1 MRSPLP
7 LGRGRSFDV
16 ALLLTAL
23 LASPACSK
31 AERAPSAAPR
41 MESAPAASGGS
52 TARSDV
58 AAQQAALPGAPQ
70 KTLDV
75 RRIIRTAELSLE
87 TDHADEAQKK
97 ITSLAEAK
105 GGFVVSADTS
115 RYRSESGAETT
126 TVHIVLRVPTPAFES
141 TLDAL
146 RAIGTRVAR
155 EKVTGQD
162 VTEEY
167 LDLEARLRA
176 QRAVEEQYLTILKQA
191 KTISDTLMVQQKL
204 GEVRSEIE
212 RAEGRRRFLESQT
225 SLSTITVYLA
235 RTIDAVDASGP
246 GFGRSVKRAFRD
258 AIEVGVGIIN
268 FLIRSLG
275 VLIPV
280 FFLLLLPIY
289 LVVRII
295 RRRRQRPGK

>member
-1 MRSPLP
+1 M
-7 LGRGRSFDV
+7 
-16 ALLLTAL
+16 LLLAMML
-23 LASPACSK
+23 SGPACSK
-31 AERAPSAAPR
+31 AERAPSAAPPA
-41 MESAPAASGGS
+41 MESAPAAPAASGASAVRG
-52 TARSDV
+52 D
-58 AAQQAALPGAPQ
+58 AAGQHAASPGAQQ

-87 TDHADEAQKK
+87 TNQADEAQKK

-126 TVHIVLRVPTPAFES
+126 TVHIVLRVPAPAFES

-176 QRAVEEQYLTILKQA
+176 QRAVEEQYLMILKQA
-191 KTISDTLMVQQKL
+191 RTIGDTLLVQQKL
-204 GEVRSEIE
+204 GEVRGEIE

-289 LVVRII
+289 LVVRIV